1 MSVQVTSIE
10 AYVEVNTTE
19 AVVNI
24 VPIGEQ
30 GIQGDPGEGVPVGGT
45 TGQVLAK
52 ASNTNYDTE
61 WVTGGSGGGGVQ
73 SVTGDGVDNTDPNNP
88 ALTFPTPAQIGA
100 ETAWVTTTADTGE
113 LTGTNVIWLAD
124 TTSARNRTLDASGVR
139 LQVKDV
145 TGSAGTNNITLTAPS
160 GQTINGNAT
169 ETIDVNYGWVEYV
182 RSGTNWVT
190 IGGQ

>member
-1 MSVQVTSIE
+1 MSVNITSIDPK
-10 AYVEVNTTE
+10 VIVNSTE
-19 AVVNI
+19 NKVIIRPAALN
-24 VPIGEQ
+24 
-30 GIQGDPGEGVPVGGT
+30 
-45 TGQVLAK
+45 
-52 ASNTNYDTE
+52 
-61 WVTGGSGGGGVQ
+61 GGGAVDSVNGQTGV
-73 SVTGDGVDNTDPNNP
+73 VVLDAGDV
-88 ALTFPTPAQIGA
+88 GA
-100 ETAWVTTTADTGE
+100 EVAWVTTTANSGT

-124 TTSARNRTLDASGVR
+124 TTASRDRTLDASGVR